1 MNRYY
6 EVKARF
12 DRTLADY
19 EIVSIKE
26 TPILDVFPYV
36 EKGGGQ

>member
-12 DRTLADY
+12 DRTMDDG
-19 EIVSIKE
+19 IVSIKE
-26 TPILDVFPYV
+26 TPIMDVFPYV